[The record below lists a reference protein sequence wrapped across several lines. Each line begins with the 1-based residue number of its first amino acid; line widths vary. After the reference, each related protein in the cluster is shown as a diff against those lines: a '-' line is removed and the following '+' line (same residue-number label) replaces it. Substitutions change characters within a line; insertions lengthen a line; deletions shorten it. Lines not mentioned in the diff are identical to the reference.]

1 MYEENAVLH
10 ALCTRRSVRSYD
22 STKPVEQE
30 KIQAVLT
37 AGQYAP
43 TGMNRMPTKFVVIRN
58 PEMLHQLSKQNAEIM
73 GAADRDPFYGAP
85 VAILVLVDSTVHT
98 WVEDGSLAMGAMLNA
113 AYAVGLGSCWIHR
126 ARETFDSEAGKALLK
141 QWGIPKTY
149 RGVGFCILGYA
160 AGELPQPKPRKDDQ
174 ILWID

>member
-126 ARETFDSEAGKALLK
+126 ARETLD
-141 QWGIPKTY
+141 
-149 RGVGFCILGYA
+149 
-160 AGELPQPKPRKDDQ
+160 RKSVV
-174 ILWID
+174 

>member
-10 ALCTRRSVRSYD
+10 ALCTRRSVRSYN

-58 PEMLHQLSKQNAEIM
+58 PEMQQIGIRFME
-73 GAADRDPFYGAP
+73 
-85 VAILVLVDSTVHT
+85 
-98 WVEDGSLAMGAMLNA
+98 
-113 AYAVGLGSCWIHR
+113 HR
-126 ARETFDSEAGKALLK
+126 WQF
-141 QWGIPKTY
+141 WY
-149 RGVGFCILGYA
+149 
-160 AGELPQPKPRKDDQ
+160 
-174 ILWID
+174 W

>member
-85 VAILVLVDSTVHT
+85 AILIVLADKNWANRVY
-98 WVEDGSLAMGAMLNA
+98 DGSLVMGNMMLA
-113 AYAVGLGSCWIHR
+113 AHSLGLGSIWIHR
-126 ARETFDSEAGKALLK
+126 AKEEFEMPEYQKLLK
-141 QWGIPKTY
+141 DLGIE
-149 RGVGFCILGYA
+149 GEWEGIGHCAVGYIDGENPA
-160 AGELPQPKPRKDDQ
+160 AAPRNDGRVF
-174 ILWID
+174 WVE

>member
-126 ARETFDSEAGKALLK
+126 AKEEFESEEGKQILEGL
-141 QWGIPKTY
+141 GITGNY
-149 RGVGFCILGYA
+149 IGVGHCALGFTDGAY
-160 AGELPQPKPRKDDQ
+160 PDVIPRKDNRVYY
-174 ILWID
+174 IR

>member
-1 MYEENAVLH
+1 MNETLKVME
-10 ALCTRRSVRSYD
+10 TRRSCRNFDKKKMVSAED
-22 STKPVEQE
+22 IEAIVK
-30 KIQAVLT
+30 
-37 AGQYAP
+37 AGTYAP
-43 TGMNRMPTKFVVIRN
+43 TGRGKQSPIIIAVTNKELRD
-58 PEMLHQLSKQNAEIM
+58 QLSAENAKIM
-73 GAADRDPFYGAP
+73 GADTDPFYGAP

-141 QWGIPKTY
+141 QWGIPETY

>member
-22 STKPVEQE
+22 STKPV
-30 KIQAVLT
+30 A
-37 AGQYAP
+37 
-43 TGMNRMPTKFVVIRN
+43 
-58 PEMLHQLSKQNAEIM
+58 S
-73 GAADRDPFYGAP
+73 
-85 VAILVLVDSTVHT
+85 LVQVDSTVHT

-141 QWGIPKTY
+141 QWGIPETY

-174 ILWID
+174 ILWIN

>member
-10 ALCTRRSVRSYD
+10 ALCTRRSVRSYN

-43 TGMNRMPTKFVVIRN
+43 HRHEPYAYQICGDTKSGNAAPAVQSKRRDHGCSRSGSVLWSTGGNSGTGRF
-58 PEMLHQLSKQNAEIM
+58 H
-73 GAADRDPFYGAP
+73 
-85 VAILVLVDSTVHT
+85 STHM
-98 WVEDGSLAMGAMLNA
+98 VEDGSLAMGAMLNA

-141 QWGIPKTY
+141 QWGIPETY

>member
-126 ARETFDSEAGKALLK
+126 AKEEFERPEGKALLK
-141 QWGIPKTY
+141 TLGVTGEYEGI
-149 RGVGFCILGYA
+149 GHCVVGYVEGDIPIAPL
-160 AGELPQPKPRKDDQ
+160 RKEHRVY
-174 ILWID
+174 WMK

>member
-1 MYEENAVLH
+1 M
-10 ALCTRRSVRSYD
+10 
-22 STKPVEQE
+22 
-30 KIQAVLT
+30 
-37 AGQYAP
+37 
-43 TGMNRMPTKFVVIRN
+43 M
-58 PEMLHQLSKQNAEIM
+58 
-73 GAADRDPFYGAP
+73 
-85 VAILVLVDSTVHT
+85 
-98 WVEDGSLAMGAMLNA
+98 NA

-141 QWGIPKTY
+141 QWGIPETY

>member
-1 MYEENAVLH
+1 
-10 ALCTRRSVRSYD
+10 
-22 STKPVEQE
+22 
-30 KIQAVLT
+30 
-37 AGQYAP
+37 
-43 TGMNRMPTKFVVIRN
+43 
-58 PEMLHQLSKQNAEIM
+58 MLHQLSKQNAEIM

-141 QWGIPKTY
+141 QWGIPETY

-174 ILWID
+174 IFWIN

>member
-126 ARETFDSEAGKALLK
+126 AREVFASEEGKALK
-141 QWGIPKTY
+141 AEWGVPESY
-149 RGVGFCILGYA
+149 VGIGHCVLGYRS
-160 AGELPQPKPRKDDQ
+160 GEYPKAKARKDGFV
-174 ILWID
+174 IRV